1 MSNTQYL
8 NLNKPTGSDLVN
20 PLTDTFPNWDIVDN
34 AYHVLDLRALGRAT
48 ELVSQGVHAITILD
62 TDCKTIKWTA
72 TANFTAG
79 DTFTVNGIQCNAY
92 LPSGEALGTNAYV
105 SGAQVIASLNDDNSA
120 MTVYV
125 PQGTVAVASDSERL
139 GGELP
144 AYYATK
150 QYADGI
156 KSTADSAS
164 QLIQKKAL
172 VNTFYD
178 SSDKRLYQVK
188 ADGTKGNEINP
199 NWNTLWTNSEPTSN
213 FSAQTVVLD
222 LTGYRFIFVDCIYQ
236 VSSPNKKTGAMLP
249 NINDCGVCVLAGI
262 ASNVRGRHIKITST
276 GVEFDSGKSGDTT
289 ANQVVIPQR
298 IYGIR

>member
-8 NLNKPTGSDLVN
+8 NLNKPSGSDLVN

-34 AYHVLDLRALGRAT
+34 AYHSLDIRALGRAT

-105 SGAQVIASLNDDNSA
+105 SGAQVIGSLNDDNSA
-120 MTVYV
+120 ITIYV
-125 PQGTVAVASDSERL
+125 PQGSVAVASDSERL

-172 VNTFYD
+172 VNTYYD
-178 SSDKRLYQVK
+178 SGAKKLYQVNS
-188 ADGTKGNEINP
+188 DGTVGGEIIMSRELDFANAINITTTNITTSKAGAIVYSYSASSGELSVSVDNAIVISASTAKQVGN
-199 NWNTLWTNSEPTSN
+199 L
-213 FSAQTVVLD
+213 Q
-222 LTGYRFIFVDCIYQ
+222 FIPSGATIR
-236 VSSPNKKTGAMLP
+236 SS
-249 NINDCGVCVLAGI
+249 
-262 ASNVRGRHIKITST
+262 SNVSGNHFIKF
-276 GVEFDSGKSGDTT
+276 VPYK
-289 ANQVVIPQR
+289 
-298 IYGIR
+298 

>member
-1 MSNTQYL
+1 MSTTQYL

-34 AYHVLDLRALGRAT
+34 AYHKLDLRALGRAT
-48 ELVSQGVHAITILD
+48 ELVSQGVHAITIVD

-72 TANFTAG
+72 TSNFIAG

-92 LPSGEALGTNAYV
+92 LPSGEALGTNAYI

-125 PQGTVAVASDSERL
+125 PQGSVAIASDSERL
-139 GGELP
+139 GGKLP

-150 QYADGI
+150 EYTDGI

-172 VNTFYD
+172 VNTYYD
-178 SSDKRLYQVK
+178 SSTKKMYKVNS
-188 ADGTKGNEINP
+188 DGTQGGEITMGNPILNFANP
-199 NWNTLWTNSEPTSN
+199 IFNFTSGQLTFTATKECYITGTLS
-213 FSAQTVVLD
+213 
-222 LTGYRFIFVDCIYQ
+222 TGYADNNDVALSINNTIVFDV
-236 VSSPNKKTGAMLP
+236 PNSTNDIHNTSLP
-249 NINDCGVCVLAGI
+249 Y
-262 ASNVRGRHIKITST
+262 IKIKAGDVVTLNRLGTSH
-276 GVEFDSGKSGDTT
+276 VKIYD
-289 ANQVVIPQR
+289 VIS
-298 IYGIR
+298 

>member
-1 MSNTQYL
+1 MSTTQYL

-34 AYHVLDLRALGRAT
+34 AYHGLDLRALGHAT
-48 ELVSQGVHAITILD
+48 ELVSQGVHAITIVD

-79 DTFTVNGIQCNAY
+79 ETFTVNGIQCNAY

-125 PQGTVAVASDSERL
+125 PQGSVAVASDSERL

-144 AYYATK
+144 SYYATK

-172 VNTFYD
+172 VNVYYD
-178 SSDKRLYQVK
+178 SSAKKLYRVNS
-188 ADGTKGNEINP
+188 DGTVGGEIVMTKELDFANKTEITTSTVTT
-199 NWNTLWTNSEPTSN
+199 NHAGAIVGTLHSTSN
-213 FSAQTVVLD
+213 NQQLLINNAVTSTEGSGGTFGQLYIDGVPSGTD
-222 LTGYRFIFVDCIYQ
+222 IR
-236 VSSPNKKTGAMLP
+236 VSSNSSG
-249 NINDCGVCVLAGI
+249 
-262 ASNVRGRHIKITST
+262 ST
-276 GVEFDSGKSGDTT
+276 HVYFVPYK
-289 ANQVVIPQR
+289 
-298 IYGIR
+298 

>member
-34 AYHVLDLRALGRAT
+34 AYHSLDIRALGRAT

-105 SGAQVIASLNDDNSA
+105 SGAQVIGSLNDDNSA
-120 MTVYV
+120 ITIYV
-125 PQGTVAVASDSERL
+125 PQGSVAVASDSERL

-172 VNTFYD
+172 VNTYYD
-178 SSDKRLYQVK
+178 SSAKKLYQVNS
-188 ADGTKGNEINP
+188 DGTLGGEILMSKELDFANK
-199 NWNTLWTNSEPTSN
+199 TELSTSTYT
-213 FSAQTVVLD
+213 TVKSGAIIGALRS
-222 LTGYRFIFVDCIYQ
+222 G
-236 VSSPNKKTGAMLP
+236 VSSSGQVL
-249 NINDCGVCVLAGI
+249 NI
-262 ASNVRGRHIKITST
+262 
-276 GVEFDSGKSGDTT
+276 DSSPFCTAPDTT
-289 ANQVVIPQR
+289 EQNICIQNIPIGTTLSLTRAQYNNR
-298 IYGIR
+298 HCYFVPYM